1 MLMPVFALV
10 MILLPMLLLKPPALS
25 GMELP
30 AGYEEFLYQG
40 QVRIRYQQHWQGHP
54 QTLVFIHG
62 FGANSLYWLPLTD
75 QLRHRYNT
83 VALDLKGSGYS
94 DKPRDG
100 RYRLSDQA
108 AIVAAFLEVR
118 DLRRVVLV
126 GHSLGG
132 AVALLTALQ
141 QNQGRIIGLILVDS
155 AAQGQPLPDFV
166 RVLRLPVVGLLLP
179 ALLPDR
185 LIMRH
190 VLTQVFADPR
200 RVTPELIDLC
210 LPFLK
215 MPGAWEALR
224 ETAKQIY
231 WEDLDA
237 VRDALAR
244 FTLPALILWGE
255 QDRLFSVD
263 SARQLQKVI
272 PGAELVII
280 PNAGHNPHE
289 EQPAATLAAMT
300 SFLQRRLSAG
310 LR

>member
-1 MLMPVFALV
+1 
-10 MILLPMLLLKPPALS
+10 
-25 GMELP
+25 
-30 AGYEEFLYQG
+30 
-40 QVRIRYQQHWQGHP
+40 
-54 QTLVFIHG
+54 
-62 FGANSLYWLPLTD
+62 
-75 QLRHRYNT
+75 
-83 VALDLKGSGYS
+83 
-94 DKPRDG
+94 
-100 RYRLSDQA
+100 
-108 AIVAAFLEVR
+108 
-118 DLRRVVLV
+118 
-126 GHSLGG
+126 
-132 AVALLTALQ
+132 
-141 QNQGRIIGLILVDS
+141 
-155 AAQGQPLPDFV
+155 
-166 RVLRLPVVGLLLP
+166 
-179 ALLPDR
+179 
-185 LIMRH
+185 
-190 VLTQVFADPR
+190 
-200 RVTPELIDLC
+200 
-210 LPFLK
+210 